1 MNQIKRTPQ
10 TMLDEKKTTITIT
23 AINNFTF
30 TVIAYLTEIVQ
41 QTIGKFNAEKK
52 KKIKKI
58 KNMFS
63 SSLLSRVCSN
73 GIRFQAYQEK
83 KKHFILFVMIVG
95 LKENVLFDVRWT
107 YINLQIS
114 IILFWLQNSES
125 METTVGKMTLKKNEL
140 KMFLRNYNHLGLQKK
155 TKK

>member
-1 MNQIKRTPQ
+1 
-10 TMLDEKKTTITIT
+10 
-23 AINNFTF
+23 
-30 TVIAYLTEIVQ
+30 
-41 QTIGKFNAEKK
+41 
-52 KKIKKI
+52 
-58 KNMFS
+58 
-63 SSLLSRVCSN
+63 
-73 GIRFQAYQEK
+73 
-83 KKHFILFVMIVG
+83 MIVG

>member
-1 MNQIKRTPQ
+1 MNQIKRTPH
-10 TMLDEKKTTITIT
+10 TMLDEKKTTTTIT

-83 KKHFILFVMIVG
+83 KNILF
-95 LKENVLFDVRWT
+95 
-107 YINLQIS
+107 YS
-114 IILFWLQNSES
+114 
-125 METTVGKMTLKKNEL
+125 
-140 KMFLRNYNHLGLQKK
+140 
-155 TKK
+155 